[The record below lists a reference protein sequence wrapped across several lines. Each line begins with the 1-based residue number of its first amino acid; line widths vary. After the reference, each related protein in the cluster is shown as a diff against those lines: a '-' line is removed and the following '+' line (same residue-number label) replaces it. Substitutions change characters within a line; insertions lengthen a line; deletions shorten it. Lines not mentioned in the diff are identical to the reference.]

1 MRRRRATLALVCALA
16 VAAGGC
22 ASVSD
27 TAQNRSLDA
36 LKTQD
41 PEPLAGLRER
51 LGPPACERDPYRS
64 LAPGV
69 LPRPGHMPPGTLMA
83 QIQRRG
89 SLRVGVDQNS
99 LGLGY
104 FDPVTQRMRGFDVE
118 VARSVARAIFGGR
131 GDIDD
136 HIRFTA
142 LSTQQRDAAIPFNNV
157 DVVASAYTI
166 TCARKRRMIFSSVYH
181 RAHTRLL
188 VPVGS
193 NIKRFSDLVGQRVCV
208 TKSSTT
214 EKELKRTGVI
224 PYPVELRSDCLVAL
238 QERAV
243 AAVRSDDAILLGF
256 CRQDPQTKIVAP
268 FEDKYVQRYG
278 LAMDPDHKEF
288 VRFVNAV
295 LKRVDLDRLRKH
307 WLGALENRS
316 DDEIRRCP
324 IPGT

>member
-1 MRRRRATLALVCALA
+1 MKRRRATLALVCALA

-36 LKTQD
+36 LKTPD

-51 LGPPACERDPYRS
+51 TGTPACERDPYRS
-64 LAPGV
+64 LAPGA

-83 QIQRRG
+83 QIQRSG

-142 LSTQQRDAAIPFNNV
+142 LSTAAARRGDPLRQRRHRRERVHDHLRSQAADDLQLGLPP
-157 DVVASAYTI
+157 
-166 TCARKRRMIFSSVYH
+166 
-181 RAHTRLL
+181 RAHAAA
-188 VPVGS
+188 GS
-193 NIKRFSDLVGQRVCV
+193 GGLQHQ
-208 TKSSTT
+208 
-214 EKELKRTGVI
+214 
-224 PYPVELRSDCLVAL
+224 AL
-238 QERAV
+238 
-243 AAVRSDDAILLGF
+243 
-256 CRQDPQTKIVAP
+256 
-268 FEDKYVQRYG
+268 
-278 LAMDPDHKEF
+278 
-288 VRFVNAV
+288 
-295 LKRVDLDRLRKH
+295 
-307 WLGALENRS
+307 
-316 DDEIRRCP
+316 
-324 IPGT
+324 

>member
-1 MRRRRATLALVCALA
+1 MKRGRATLALVCALA

-41 PEPLAGLRER
+41 PEPLAGLKDRDG
-51 LGPPACERDPYRS
+51 LPACERDPFRS
-64 LAPGV
+64 LAPGA
-69 LPRPGHMPPGTLMA
+69 LPRPGHMPPGTYMA
-83 QIQRRG
+83 QVQRRG
-89 SLRVGVDQNS
+89 RLRVGVDQNS

-104 FDPVTQRMRGFDVE
+104 FDPVTQRMQGFDVE

-131 GDIDD
+131 GDVDD

-142 LSTQQRDAAIPFNNV
+142 LSTAQRDAAIPFNNV
-157 DVVASAYTI
+157 DIVASAYTI
-166 TCARKRRMIFSSVYH
+166 TCDRKRRMTFSSVYH

-193 NIKRFSDLVGQRVCV
+193 RIKRFSDLVGQRVCV
-208 TKSSTT
+208 TRSSTT
-214 EKELKRTGVI
+214 EKELIKTGVI

-238 QERAV
+238 QERVV

-268 FEDKYVQRYG
+268 FEDRYVQRYG
-278 LAMDPDHKEF
+278 LAMDPDHREF

-295 LKRVDLDRLRKH
+295 LKRVDLDKLRKH
-307 WLGALENRS
+307 WLGALEGRS